1 MNTRRSSRRK
11 AEHIDLSG
19 IKYDST
25 CVNITPGGLPLSLA
39 CDICK
44 PKLDIHTKKSSQ
56 KNKKERKAKN
66 LTNKCKQYWM
76 CKWLDQ

>member
-1 MNTRRSSRRK
+1 MSKRRSSIRK
-11 AEHIDLSG
+11 AEDIDLSG

-44 PKLDIHTKKSSQ
+44 PKLDIHTKRSSQ
-56 KNKKERKAKN
+56 KEKKERHKYF
-66 LTNKCKQYWM
+66 TNRCKQYWM
-76 CKWLDQ
+76 CKWTDPR